1 MQNETIKYKQIS
13 SFPFNGEFVRVTR
26 TSILS
31 GKLHTVI
38 MHIDFNIF
46 CDALKAWEDG
56 AYIQDAFPMLSDN
69 EREFMLSGI
78 TAVEWDKE
86 FEASGNECGEH
97 QDTELN
103 NPEVL

>member
-1 MQNETIKYKQIS
+1 MRNLSAVFSSKNGTIKYKKD
-13 SFPFNGEFVRVTR
+13 GEFVRVTR
-26 TSILS
+26 ASILS

-38 MHIDFNIF
+38 IHIDFNIF

-86 FEASGNECGEH
+86 FDGEH